1 METLHTSG
9 CFEVN
14 SFMDSIKKFIYNTD
28 FWLGLI
34 FSSLKQYEPAL
45 GFFIEH
51 ANVESYNPG
60 HLYWLCFV
68 LSFPCAFSQAGLVIQ
83 GKKEYANKYRKIM
96 LAKLDF
102 IEIPDDSP
110 NLSQKGNNTFASKA
124 LIRLIA
130 VTGVISQSYWI
141 GSQLWTLPYF
151 QRDLGFKENMQKYFY
166 NYELGSLRFSATL
179 AITLFGA
186 KGYWNQMIH
195 YSSILIDNLRAYFH
209 NLSEYDEKENKK
221 KKVVC

>member
-1 METLHTSG
+1 
-9 CFEVN
+9 
-14 SFMDSIKKFIYNTD
+14 
-28 FWLGLI
+28 
-34 FSSLKQYEPAL
+34 
-45 GFFIEH
+45 
-51 ANVESYNPG
+51 
-60 HLYWLCFV
+60 
-68 LSFPCAFSQAGLVIQ
+68 
-83 GKKEYANKYRKIM
+83 M

-221 KKVVC
+221 RKLFASYVMDVRKAGKLFFNNAAITKKHILAEKIPADLIWFEEKFYHYVSDFFKLLLDGKLIKPNKNYVLKLQR